1 MGYVA
6 VTGGTEAILK
16 AEELLKYFRL
26 KGNSQP
32 IGVTQIRDQLRLA
45 VDKVM
50 GEGSLY
56 APTYA
61 ALALKQAEGDT
72 IEASFILRAYRSTQ
86 LRRYY
91 SRICNTTGME
101 IVRRISA
108 TFQDVPGGQILG
120 PTRDYTQRLL
130 DFSLSEE
137 NKEQVEQFLTGF
149 CSKENKGEYL
159 PLPIPKVVNL
169 LRAEGLLEESLED
182 NRPVF
187 DITREA
193 LVFPAPRSARLQ
205 SLARGETGAM
215 MALAYSSIRG
225 YGNIHPALGE
235 LRVGYVALEIHHP
248 VSGDPVYVGK
258 VMVTEAE
265 VISEKYGEAE
275 PGVKPKLSLGYGL
288 CFGHNELKAI
298 AMGILDRS
306 IRSKAVDKSPAEDE
320 EFVLYHIDGIEGSGF
335 VSHWKLP
342 HYVTFQSALDRLR
355 KSQINAE
362 EAAEDVEEA
371 CRPDER
377 GL

>member
-6 VTGGTEAILK
+6 VTGGSNAILR

-26 KGNSQP
+26 KGKTEP
-32 IGVTQIRDQLRLA
+32 VTVEQIRNQFRLA
-45 VDKVM
+45 LDKVM

-56 APTYA
+56 APAYA

-86 LRRYY
+86 PRRYY
-91 SRICNTTGME
+91 SLTCNTATME
-101 IVRRISA
+101 TVRRISA
-108 TFQDVPGGQILG
+108 AFQEIPGGQILG

-130 DFSLSEE
+130 DFTLAGENREHMEE
-137 NKEQVEQFLTGF
+137 FFARMDLEGDH
-149 CSKENKGEYL
+149 GEEL
-159 PLPIPKVVNL
+159 PSSFPKVIDL
-169 LRAEGLLEESLED
+169 LRSEGLLEEAEGRD
-182 NRPVF
+182 VPVY

-193 LVFPAPRSARLQ
+193 LLFPAPRSARLQ

-235 LRVGYVALEIHHP
+235 LRVGTIALEIHHP
-248 VSGDPVYVGK
+248 VTGEPVYVGK

-265 VISEKYGEAE
+265 ILAHYGEAE
-275 PGVKPKLSLGYGL
+275 PGRKPKLSLGYGL
-288 CFGHNELKAI
+288 VFGHNELKAI

-306 IRSKAVDKSPAEDE
+306 IRSKAAEKAPAEDE
-320 EFVLYHIDGIEGSGF
+320 EFVLYHIDGIEASGF

-342 HYVTFQSALDRLR
+342 HYVTFQSTLDRLR
-355 KSQINAE
+355 KSQKVAE
-362 EAAEDVEEA
+362 EAEQIAQNTG
-371 CRPDER
+371 RPE
-377 GL
+377 

>member
-6 VTGGTEAILK
+6 VAGGTEAILK
-16 AEELLKYFRL
+16 VEELLKHFRL
-26 KGNSQP
+26 KGASEP
-32 IGVTQIRDQLRLA
+32 VSVKQIRDQLRLA

-72 IEASFILRAYRSTQ
+72 IEASFIIRAYRSTQ
-86 LRRYY
+86 PRRYY
-91 SRICNTTGME
+91 SLICETAEME
-101 IVRRISA
+101 IIRRISA

-130 DFSLSEE
+130 DFSLAEE
-137 NKEQVEQFLTGF
+137 SKEKSEQFLAGLEAEE
-149 CSKENKGEYL
+149 SKGEDL
-159 PLPIPKVVNL
+159 PHAFPKVADL
-169 LRAEGLLEESLED
+169 LRAEGLLGEAVSV
-182 NRPVF
+182 NQPVF

-193 LVFPAPRSARLQ
+193 ITFPAPRSARLQ

-225 YGNIHPALGE
+225 YGSIHPALGE
-235 LRVGYVALEIHHP
+235 LRVGTVALEIHHP
-248 VSGDPVYVGK
+248 VTGEPVYVGK

-265 VISEKYGEAE
+265 VISEKYETE
-275 PGVKPKLSLGYGL
+275 PGQKPRFSLGYGL

-306 IRSKAVDKSPAEDE
+306 IRSKATEKAPAEDE

-355 KSQINAE
+355 KSQKVAE
-362 EAAEDVEEA
+362 EVEKDAQEIG
-371 CRPDER
+371 RPGKS

>member
-1 MGYVA
+1 MGYVS
-6 VTGGTEAILK
+6 VSGGTEAILK

-32 IGVTQIRDQLRLA
+32 IGVAQIRDQLRMA

-86 LRRYY
+86 LRRYH
-91 SRICNTTGME
+91 SLTCNTIDME

-108 TFQDVPGGQILG
+108 AFQDVPGGQVLG

-130 DFSLSEE
+130 DFSLAEE
-137 NKEQVEQFLTGF
+137 NKEQAEQFLAGF
-149 CSKENKGEYL
+149 CSEKRMSEAL
-159 PLPIPKVVNL
+159 PSSFPKIVNI
-169 LRAEGLLEESLED
+169 LRAEGLLEEPSENDLT
-182 NRPVF
+182 VF

-235 LRVGYVALEIHHP
+235 LRVGYVSLVIHHP
-248 VSGDPVYVGK
+248 VTGEPVYVGK

-265 VISEKYGEAE
+265 VISEKYDEKE
-275 PGVKPKLSLGYGL
+275 PGQKPRLSLGHGM

-306 IRSKAVDKSPAEDE
+306 IRNKAADKSPAEDE

-355 KSQINAE
+355 KSQKIAG
-362 EAAEDVEEA
+362 EADDVKEA
-371 CRPDER
+371 LRTDKR